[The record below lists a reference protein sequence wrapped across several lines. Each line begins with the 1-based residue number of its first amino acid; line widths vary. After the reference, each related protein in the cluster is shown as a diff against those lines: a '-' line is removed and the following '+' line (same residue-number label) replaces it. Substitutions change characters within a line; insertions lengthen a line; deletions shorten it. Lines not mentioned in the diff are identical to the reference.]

1 MAVGSELPEDLQRLL
16 RLLTIGDE
24 STIDQVLL
32 GIEVGRLDRK
42 TADLVIIAALV
53 ATEADRPSYASAI
66 EQARLGGAD
75 DEEILQTLIAIAP
88 LVGAARIATALPEVR
103 AALVE

>member
-32 GIEVGRLDRK
+32 GIEVSRLDRK
-42 TADLVIIAALV
+42 TADLVTIAALV
-53 ATEADRPSYASAI
+53 ATEADGRSYQSAI
-66 EQARLGGAD
+66 DQARLGGAD